1 MNTSC
6 FPDDLRTI
14 LALHPKYSHILGWF
28 EMNIIWCYHRESEN
42 TKVIMIKIHKLQT
55 TRMLQNIF
63 QYSWWYWCLL
73 FSFFSSYSNYYSED
87 GEFMLVSNS
96 SFQKV
101 TVVEGITYTSMTMS
115 LTLQRRP
122 TYYILNMVL
131 PCVVLSM
138 LSSLAFCLPVS
149 CGERVSLQITVILSF
164 GIYQMM
170 LTEYIPNHAT
180 KIPLLST

>member
-1 MNTSC
+1 MYLYDRIIRACVDPCGYEIRS
-6 FPDDLRTI
+6 DLRLAITKITFNSI
-14 LALHPKYSHILGWF
+14 LH
-28 EMNIIWCYHRESEN
+28 
-42 TKVIMIKIHKLQT
+42 
-55 TRMLQNIF
+55 
-63 QYSWWYWCLL
+63 
-73 FSFFSSYSNYYSED
+73 SNYYRED
-87 GEFMLVSNS
+87 GEFIVTSNS
-96 SFQKV
+96 SYQKV
-101 TVVEGITYTSMTMS
+101 TTVEGITYTSMTMS

-138 LSSLAFCLPVS
+138 LGSLAFCLPVS

-180 KIPLLST
+180 QIPLLSMY